1 MPPSARLVRSRP
13 LWDRV
18 KDYLNPGDFLLYV
31 SEEVETRDWESK
43 QFVLPIAC
51 GLHFVFLI
59 ARANVTASSDDYDD
73 VFADDYSGSGW
84 LTYIV
89 STIIWLEEI
98 EGIGN

>member
-1 MPPSARLVRSRP
+1 MPPSGRLVRSRP
-13 LWDRV
+13 LWDRI
-18 KDYLNPGDFLLYV
+18 KDYCNPGDFLLYL

-59 ARANVTASSDDYDD
+59 ARANSAGSSDYYDD

-84 LTYIV
+84 LIYIV
-89 STIIWLEEI
+89 SAFLR
-98 EGIGN
+98 